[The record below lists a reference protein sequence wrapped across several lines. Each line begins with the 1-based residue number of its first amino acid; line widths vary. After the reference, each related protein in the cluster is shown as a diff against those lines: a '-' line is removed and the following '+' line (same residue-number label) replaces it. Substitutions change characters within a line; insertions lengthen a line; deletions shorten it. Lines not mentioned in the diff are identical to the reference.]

1 MPNRVSAEVFW
12 LPPCFCI
19 NGVHILPYTSLKGG
33 SLVRRF
39 ICLLLVFSM
48 VTLLGISLSGCGGKE
63 LITFTW
69 QVDSMPQSLDPQ
81 LAESVCERTAAEHLF
96 RGLMMLDENG
106 QPVVDCA
113 KSYTIS
119 ADQLTYTFTLKD
131 DLFFHS
137 YEKDSQPVPL
147 SAKDFVFGITRV
159 FLPDTFSPYAQQLSG
174 IAGSSDVLAGGDPSL
189 LGISAPD
196 DKTVIIRLSAPDET
210 FLTKLCCP
218 GAMPCNEEFFRS
230 TKGSYGLSSKQ
241 LLTNGDFQL
250 YNWAEQG
257 VFLRRQDAPAF
268 AVNNLRLVLADPH
281 EPVVGLE
288 ALQEGVVTGTEY
300 RGEIPDGYTAQSFSD
315 TLWALVFNCNEPQ
328 LANLAIRQSI
338 GQLVHQSLGVQLP
351 ISTFSSAN
359 GILPPALP
367 LPDGSGHQEQAISS
381 FGEPLQLYQQGL
393 SALQQNKLSG
403 ITVLLPQQ
411 EEIVHAFENT
421 NQLLQKELAAFFS
434 LQQLPEEELSQ
445 KVASGD
451 FSIALVPLS
460 PKSSEGSEFLQQILD
475 LCSLPSTSSLQALE
489 DTTLSAS
496 QRKDYTLSAEQEVLQ
511 QAGIVPVW
519 FEQRSFLTRS
529 GWSGIIYSPFGPRL
543 NLRNATF
550 Q

>member
-1 MPNRVSAEVFW
+1 M
-12 LPPCFCI
+12 
-19 NGVHILPYTSLKGG
+19 
-33 SLVRRF
+33 RRF

-113 KSYTIS
+113 ESYTIS
-119 ADQLTYTFTLKD
+119 PDQLTYTFTLKD

-230 TKGSYGLSSKQ
+230 TKGSYGLSSK
-241 LLTNGDFQL
+241 
-250 YNWAEQG
+250 
-257 VFLRRQDAPAF
+257 
-268 AVNNLRLVLADPH
+268 
-281 EPVVGLE
+281 
-288 ALQEGVVTGTEY
+288 
-300 RGEIPDGYTAQSFSD
+300 
-315 TLWALVFNCNEPQ
+315 
-328 LANLAIRQSI
+328 
-338 GQLVHQSLGVQLP
+338 
-351 ISTFSSAN
+351 
-359 GILPPALP
+359 
-367 LPDGSGHQEQAISS
+367 
-381 FGEPLQLYQQGL
+381 
-393 SALQQNKLSG
+393 
-403 ITVLLPQQ
+403 
-411 EEIVHAFENT
+411 
-421 NQLLQKELAAFFS
+421 
-434 LQQLPEEELSQ
+434 
-445 KVASGD
+445 
-451 FSIALVPLS
+451 
-460 PKSSEGSEFLQQILD
+460 
-475 LCSLPSTSSLQALE
+475 
-489 DTTLSAS
+489 
-496 QRKDYTLSAEQEVLQ
+496 
-511 QAGIVPVW
+511 
-519 FEQRSFLTRS
+519 
-529 GWSGIIYSPFGPRL
+529 
-543 NLRNATF
+543 
-550 Q
+550 